1 MTDLQ
6 DRQSEIAR
14 VVGAVVLQSAYGYEA
29 TKPDDPMVE
38 IARAGMKGFSDA
50 SNPADFLVNVFPWL
64 EYVPSW
70 FPGAGWKR
78 KAMAWNKVGEDL
90 INVPF
95 EWTKQQMVNGT
106 AQPSA
111 LSSILTKVT
120 NIQSEGDR
128 AEEEDRIKW
137 AIGSFYGGAIET
149 TTATILIF
157 ILAMV
162 HYPDIQA
169 KIQQEVDTV
178 VGDQR
183 LPEMDDQD
191 NLPYIARVIKETM
204 TLHE

>member
-1 MTDLQ
+1 MRQTLPVCAAFLQ
-6 DRQSEIAR
+6 LYQ
-14 VVGAVVLQSAYGYEA
+14 L
-29 TKPDDPMVE
+29 T
-38 IARAGMKGFSDA
+38 RAL
-50 SNPADFLVNVFPWL
+50 DFLVNVFPWL

-95 EWTKQQMVNGT
+95 EWTKQQMVFLDHIINFVGPTDECIKVNGT

-137 AIGSFYGGAIET
+137 AIGSFYGGIVHLIK
-149 TTATILIF
+149 ILR
-157 ILAMV
+157 A
-162 HYPDIQA
+162 HA
-169 KIQQEVDTV
+169 
-178 VGDQR
+178 
-183 LPEMDDQD
+183 
-191 NLPYIARVIKETM
+191 
-204 TLHE
+204 